1 MGEVQFKPWS
11 HESASHRKLTCD
23 NLRWHQSNGVTCRH
37 KFFTF
42 AKYSLTFLRWYISYD
57 SPLKRCRK
65 EMFLLPLLTCVF
77 PSLTISSFF
86 FQLALLLALADLALL
101 LSLWVLVWFKTTSTS
116 SNALNSTHLNAK
128 CWLWLAR
135 KAQLILFTILAL
147 KCRVHKEKDLGVI
160 LSNNMSLG
168 TPIFNGL

>member
-37 KFFTF
+37 KFCTF
-42 AKYSLTFLRWYISYD
+42 AIY
-57 SPLKRCRK
+57 SPLKRCLK
-65 EMFLLPLLTCVF
+65 DMFLLPLLTCVF

-101 LSLWVLVWFKTTSTS
+101 LSLWVLVSFKTISTS

-147 KCRVHKEKDLGVI
+147 RYCVASIKKKIWVLSFPIICLLG
-160 LSNNMSLG
+160 LPYSTDCN
-168 TPIFNGL
+168 

>member
-23 NLRWHQSNGVTCRH
+23 NLRWHQSNGVTSRH
-37 KFFTF
+37 KFCTF
-42 AKYSLTFLRWYISYD
+42 AKYSLTFFRWYISYD

-86 FQLALLLALADLALL
+86 FSVGLVVGLGRFGFAALAVSVGLIQNNIDFIQCIKFNA
-101 LSLWVLVWFKTTSTS
+101 SKCKVLTVTRKKSPVDFVY
-116 SNALNSTHLNAK
+116 HLGP
-128 CWLWLAR
+128 
-135 KAQLILFTILAL
+135 
-147 KCRVHKEKDLGVI
+147 E
-160 LSNNMSLG
+160 MSR
-168 TPIFNGL
+168 P